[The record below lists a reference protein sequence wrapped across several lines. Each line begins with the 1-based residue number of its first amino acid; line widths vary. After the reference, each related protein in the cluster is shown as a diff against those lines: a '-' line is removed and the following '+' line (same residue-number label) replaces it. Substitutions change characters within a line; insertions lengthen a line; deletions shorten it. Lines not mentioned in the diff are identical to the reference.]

1 MKLKPLLNETCI
13 MNFIAHDMLSMSVC
27 SAEIVGSQK
36 YPLSDNMEAISLYTM
51 YMLCLSVIQIIK

>member
-13 MNFIAHDMLSMSVC
+13 MNFIAHDMSVC

-51 YMLCLSVIQIIK
+51 YAVLCLSVIQIIK